1 MSALRPPDAPK
12 RYDRRS
18 VITNRYHA
26 LRNSRLGVRLANSPI
41 GVRITRS
48 PLRGRITKFAISS
61 AFAATTS
68 AIVFPVLYVLGA
80 STTVC
85 TVIAFFA
92 GAIPNWTLNRRWTW
106 RVEGRVA
113 FGREIF
119 AYLVLSASTLVALSL
134 ATGWTDRQVQQI
146 PAHHG
151 IRVLLV
157 TASYFAVLAVL
168 YGVRFFVYE
177 HWIFSGRSRVR
188 AAMRSRI
195 QVRSAA
201 RANRTP

>member
-1 MSALRPPDAPK
+1 
-12 RYDRRS
+12 
-18 VITNRYHA
+18 V
-26 LRNSRLGVRLANSPI
+26 
-41 GVRITRS
+41 
-48 PLRGRITKFAISS
+48 TKFAISS
-61 AFAATTS
+61 ALAATTS
-68 AIVFPVLYVLGA
+68 AIVFPVLYILGA

-85 TVIAFFA
+85 TVVAFFA

-106 RVEGRVA
+106 KVEGRVA

-119 AYLVLSASTLVALSL
+119 AYLVLSSSTLVILSL
-134 ATGWTDRQVQQI
+134 VTGWTDQLVQDI

-151 IRVLLV
+151 LRVVLV
-157 TASYFAVLAVL
+157 TGSYFLVLAML

-188 AAMRSRI
+188 AALRSRR
-195 QVRSAA
+195 QVWSAA